1 MKKLILIFLISFN
14 CFSQDSCV
22 WFPAKYVEAL
32 KSASVADEEYLM
44 PIEAIEFNNNGLFI
58 NFFRGEVNPVVYEK
72 VKIDGI
78 TKLELPSL
86 KAHVNLKYYSSDYA
100 EQIENT
106 KFYIIIDDNDLI
118 LEVILNGNIERI
130 YFVNHINDYVFKD
143 IIESKQYFK
152 KIE

>member
-1 MKKLILIFLISFN
+1 MKKLFLIFLISFS
-14 CFSQDSCV
+14 CFSQDKSV
-22 WFPAKYVEAL
+22 WFPANYVEAL
-32 KSASVADEEYLM
+32 KSASNGAEEYLI
-44 PIEAIEFNNNGLFI
+44 PIEAIEFNNNVLFI
-58 NFFRGEVNPVVYEK
+58 NFFRGEVNPVLYKE

-78 TKLELPSL
+78 TKLELSNL
-86 KAHVNLKYYSSDYA
+86 KGHVNLKYYSSDYA
-100 EQIENT
+100 EQIANT

-130 YFVNHINDYVFKD
+130 YFVNHINDYVFKN